1 MELGKW
7 LESTPEQKQ
16 DGKEWEMMLVWH
28 RANGMKKI
36 EYRIAAKGKVRWKPI
51 KLGND
56 LSPLSPVEIP
66 LSNYIFCMGKLHDPT
81 FPRLV
86 EYTDQKQTFTNR
98 FRRQVVTFADSVN
111 RKRRL
116 WKAVTFADVE
126 SFMAKP

>member
-1 MELGKW
+1 MVWKRLNIEW
-7 LESTPEQKQ
+7 LQ
-16 DGKEWEMMLVWH
+16 WAMCI
-28 RANGMKKI
+28 ANLSN
-36 EYRIAAKGKVRWKPI
+36 
-51 KLGND
+51 LGND